1 MQYNGGKAAV
11 AKELATLLASFGK
24 EGLTYWEPFV
34 GAAHVISRTELA
46 KFKRVGSDS
55 CKCIISYLKALQ
67 MGWLPPENIS
77 EEEYHFWKNKK
88 DEDNPMVAHVG
99 FGCSFGG
106 KFFGGYARSGD
117 RNYAKNA
124 YNSAKKQVKVLEGI
138 SFISSDYREYL
149 DFAGLIYCDP
159 PYAQTTK
166 VGTGGGQFD
175 TEEFWQWTRMKA
187 QKGSLVFVTEFKGP
201 EFAEEIWM
209 KQIND
214 GLRKKDN
221 SKMVERLF
229 LVHP

>member
-11 AKELATLLASFGK
+11 AKELANILAEFGK
-24 EGLTYWEPFV
+24 EGITYWEPFV
-34 GAAHVISRTELA
+34 GCANVISRPELS

-55 CKCIISYLKALQ
+55 CGCIIAYLKALQ
-67 MGWLPPENIS
+67 GGWLPPENVS

-88 DEDNPMVAHVG
+88 DEDDPMVAHVG

-124 YNSAKKQVKVLEGI
+124 YNSAIKQTPFLSNIE
-138 SFISSDYREYL
+138 FILSGYKEYSE
-149 DFAGLIYCDP
+149 FAGLIYCDP

-175 TEEFWQWTRMKA
+175 TEAFWQWTRGKA
-187 QKGSLVFVTEFKGP
+187 QKGSLVFVTEFDGP
-201 EFAEEIWM
+201 CFAEEIWK

-214 GLRKKDN
+214 GLRRKDE

-229 LVHP
+229 LVKP